1 MNQILVQKQKMKILK
16 INQLNIIRKKE
27 NIVDIKKIN
36 HIIKNNK
43 IIKNN
48 QKKYL
53 YKQKLNQILYKHNIN
68 LVKIILKKQKFR
80 SRKCEFHS

>member
-1 MNQILVQKQKMKILK
+1 MKILK

-53 YKQKLNQILYKHNIN
+53 YK
-68 LVKIILKKQKFR
+68 
-80 SRKCEFHS
+80 